1 VGELRK
7 LNVAV
12 SKTSVAAVLRR
23 HGLRPAPRRL
33 GPTWSQFL
41 HAQAQLVLATD
52 FFTVDSVLLRR
63 YYVVFVVEVHSR
75 IVHLPGVTAHPDGC
89 WATQVARNFVAD
101 LEEHGQRFRL
111 LLRDRDTKFTAS
123 FDAVMASVGIRIVKT
138 PVQAPVANAFAERWV
153 RTVRQECL
161 DHLLIGSRRQ
171 LESVL
176 CHYMRHY
183 NQARPHRGL
192 DLAVP
197 EPSTELRNRG
207 NVRRHDVLD
216 GIIHATSTNA
226 LPEARASPRRVLA
239 ISKLATC
246 AHAVDRRYGYVPVPP

>member
-1 VGELRK
+1 
-7 LNVAV
+7 
-12 SKTSVAAVLRR
+12 
-23 HGLRPAPRRL
+23 
-33 GPTWSQFL
+33 
-41 HAQAQLVLATD
+41 
-52 FFTVDSVLLRR
+52 VLLRR
-63 YYVVFVVEVHSR
+63 YYVLFVVEVHSR
-75 IVHLPGVTAHPDGC
+75 IVHLLGVTANPDGC
-89 WATQVARNFVAD
+89 WATQMARNFVAD
-101 LEEHGQRFRL
+101 LEEHGQRFRS

-176 CHYMRHY
+176 CQYLRHDS
-183 NQARPHRGL
+183 QARPHRGL

-207 NVRRHDVLD
+207 NVRRHDVLG
-216 GIIHATSTNA
+216 GIIH
-226 LPEARASPRRVLA
+226 EYERAA
-239 ISKLATC
+239 
-246 AHAVDRRYGYVPVPP
+246 